1 MGRPG
6 QSRLAGLC
14 RLTMAGALALM
25 ATTGLAAAQ
34 TPPATPGD
42 AGTSAQP
49 GQGQPRTLPQTR
61 YLSWAGRPS
70 AQGTPAPASTGVP
83 VGTERSSPAEPMPV
97 RAAPYT
103 SGTAQITQGGAPAG
117 LTPSPLLARP
127 DLGVIASPR
136 AVAPAASVSAS
147 RPEAARASAM
157 SPSPAQPAPAPL
169 SAGQPAPASAAA
181 SASTSA
187 SAAASAPA
195 PQARVQADHDTARYY
210 SVHRGNGREPDAP
223 VIPEPFFLDH
233 APVDLAEP
241 PPPPTLR
248 NGRGLAPSIAE
259 QGEP

>member
-6 QSRLAGLC
+6 QSRLAGFC
-14 RLTMAGALALM
+14 RLMMAGALALM
-25 ATTGLAAAQ
+25 ATTGPAAAQ

-42 AGTSAQP
+42 ARTSAQP
-49 GQGQPRTLPQTR
+49 GHGQPRTLPQTR
-61 YLSWAGRPS
+61 YLSWAGRPA
-70 AQGTPAPASTGVP
+70 AQGAPAPASTGVP

-103 SGTAQITQGGAPAG
+103 SGTAQMTQGGAPTG

-136 AVAPAASVSAS
+136 AVAPAAPVSTA
-147 RPEAARASAM
+147 RPEAARAPAM

-169 SAGQPAPASAAA
+169 SAGQSAPVSAPA
-181 SASTSA
+181 SA
-187 SAAASAPA
+187 SAAALAPA